1 MALQTPLRLNI
12 STVVTKIIVTHLIAS
27 VISVSKGDLPSTII
41 ASKRNTR
48 LYAYRSLSIFG
59 LRHFDH
65 LVIISTNFCVLS
77 HSVNWLIIPNRKVS
91 LRKTILGGL
100 AFQLFVLRLQDLYS
114 VLHQF
119 QLLFE
124 FLLTVMLRYIASN

>member
-48 LYAYRSLSIFG
+48 LYAYRSLPIFG

-65 LVIISTNFCVLS
+65 LVIISTNFCVLI

-91 LRKTILGGL
+91 LRKTILRSQ

-114 VLHQF
+114 VLHQL
-119 QLLFE
+119 QLLFK